1 MYLRLNRT
9 PDMRIALAISSLTR
23 SWWLSILIG
32 LATFAAMFGVLTGAA
47 AALFPG
53 HSATVVLAIVAALAG
68 HIASAAITRVR
79 DRHLRRE
86 NAQMHRAL
94 DSMPQGVSMF
104 DGSERLVVCNM
115 RYHDIYGLAPKD
127 VKRGSTLSEVLA
139 MRVAKGS
146 FAVDIKQYRDDFLRA
161 YREGRTTVSEVDA
174 GNGRIVLITNHPI
187 QGGGWITT
195 HEDITERRQAEQK
208 RVALEQQEARRATI
222 DEAISAFR
230 TCAETLLRT
239 TTEGAGKMRAT
250 AASLSKAS
258 GETTRH
264 AEGAM
269 QTSQAALTGVETAAS
284 AANELSDSIAEI
296 DRQLNQTTGVVRLGL
311 SEAQTTNSDIN
322 RLAEIA
328 RKIGDVVGLIRQIAG
343 QTNLLA
349 LNATIEAARSGEAGR
364 GFAVVAS
371 EVKALAVQTAQA
383 TETISQQVLEIQ
395 NSTGS
400 AVEAIGRIAHRMEE
414 INNYTS
420 AVAVSVQQ
428 QTAATGEISRNVASS
443 ADGAKTIAMVL
454 GEVVGATSET
464 QRSAD
469 TVLAAA
475 EAVDGASAELRREVE
490 SFLTKV
496 AV

>member
-1 MYLRLNRT
+1 
-9 PDMRIALAISSLTR
+9 MRIASLIIAIKR
-23 SWWLSILIG
+23 GWWLPVLG
-32 LATFAAMFGVLTGAA
+32 GFAVFAAIFAALTVFATGFA
-47 AALFPG
+47 AALLPTTSGNIITILF
-53 HSATVVLAIVAALAG
+53 AVVAALAG
-68 HIASAAITRVR
+68 HIAGAVVNGAC
-79 DRHLRRE
+79 DRHLRWE
-86 NAQMHRAL
+86 NTQLHKTFSGMT
-94 DSMPQGVSMF
+94 QGLSLF
-104 DGSERLVVCNM
+104 DASERLVVCNP
-115 RYHDIYGLAPKD
+115 RYYELYSLTPDD
-127 VKRGSTLSEVLA
+127 VRPGATLSEILA
-139 MRVAKGS
+139 KRVVQGTFSLDPQK
-146 FAVDIKQYRDDFLRA
+146 YRENFLRA
-161 YREGRTTVSEVDA
+161 HAAGRTTVTEVDV
-174 GNGRIVLITNHPI
+174 GGGRMVLVTNHPI
-187 QGGGWITT
+187 KGGGWITT
-195 HEDITERRQAEQK
+195 HEDITERRQAEQE
-208 RVALEQQEARRATI
+208 RVALEQQQARRATV
-222 DEAISAFR
+222 ESAIATFR
-230 TCAETLLRT
+230 ECAETLLQT
-239 TTEGAGKMRAT
+239 AVDSAGKMRVT
-250 AASLSKAS
+250 ASNLFKSS

-269 QTSQAALTGVETAAS
+269 QTSQQALTGVETAAN
-284 AANELSDSIAEI
+284 AATELSNSIAEI
-296 DRQLNQTTGVVRLGL
+296 DRQLNQTTDVVRLGL

-328 RKIGDVVGLIRQIAG
+328 QKIGDVVGLIRQIAG

-400 AVEAIGRIAHRMEE
+400 TVKAIGRIALRMEE
-414 INNYTS
+414 INTYTS

-443 ADGAKTIAMVL
+443 AQGAKTIATVL
-454 GEVVGATSET
+454 GEMVGATCQT
-464 QRSAD
+464 QQSAE

-475 EAVDGASAELRREVE
+475 ETVDGASADLRREVE